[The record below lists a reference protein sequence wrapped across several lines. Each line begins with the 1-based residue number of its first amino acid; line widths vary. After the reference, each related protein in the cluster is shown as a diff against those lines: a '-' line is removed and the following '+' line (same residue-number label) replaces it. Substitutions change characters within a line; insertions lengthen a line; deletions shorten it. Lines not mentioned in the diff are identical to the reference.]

1 MAKGPGH
8 RDSVFA
14 FGGFICKTARMSAD
28 IARTLAARAEEL
40 FLNREMYCAEAIVT
54 VLNEGF
60 GGGLERERARG
71 LAMGF
76 GEGLG
81 KAGCVCG
88 ALSGAV
94 LAVSWFLS
102 SSLSPAKVREAAR
115 GVHDAFKKEHG
126 SSCCRVLTKHVKA
139 EPARHFSQCA
149 GLTRMGAE
157 IAARTILE
165 HMPEL
170 ARHHLRHVPR
180 RKRSRAAALLRRLAD
195 RLG

>member
-1 MAKGPGH
+1 M
-8 RDSVFA
+8 R
-14 FGGFICKTARMSAD
+14 AD
-28 IARTLAARAEEL
+28 TVRVLAARAEEL
-40 FLNREMYCAEAIVT
+40 FLSREMYCAEAIVT

-94 LAVSWFLS
+94 LAASWFLS
-102 SSLSPAKVREAAR
+102 SSLPPAKVREAAR
-115 GVHDAFKKEHG
+115 GLHDAFKKEHG
-126 SSCCRVLTKHVKA
+126 SSCCRVLTRHVRA
-139 EPARHFSQCA
+139 EPARHFAHCA
-149 GLTRMGAE
+149 GLTRVGAE
-157 IAARTILE
+157 LAARTILE

-170 ARHHLRHVPR
+170 ASHHLRHVPR
-180 RKRSRAAALLRRLAD
+180 RGRSKAAALLRRLAD